1 MRRPSRTGLLRR
13 AAQYTAAHALV
24 VAWWNAVVSPV
35 DVGSSLTIS
44 VVGGVLSAV
53 LAGLWLGARI
63 AELARAW
70 TLSRPAMPEDP
81 WPAIQSGIRHVAAPV
96 VVAGCLGYVA
106 ALVWCI
112 WARATVAQVTA
123 AHGVLLA
130 TVVAAAG
137 VGVWLEGTLHARGLT
152 LVYGMA
158 LWLAP
163 LSAFLWAPAVVDHGR
178 VALGRA
184 AWVNPAA
191 GVLSALG
198 RHNIFHSAALYTS
211 LPYADYGVSLP
222 SPTAQGLALAAVG
235 GALLGLRALV
245 AHRSWSCRR

>member
-1 MRRPSRTGLLRR
+1 MAEAPQPAAPAQATKKKKATVRISLPPKPS
-13 AAQYTAAHALV
+13 AKQ
-24 VAWWNAVVSPV
+24 
-35 DVGSSLTIS
+35 TI
-44 VVGGVLSAV
+44 
-53 LAGLWLGARI
+53 RI
-63 AELARAW
+63 AL
-70 TLSRPAMPEDP
+70 PAGGGGAAAPGV
-81 WPAIQSGIRHVAAPV
+81 PAQPAAPV
-96 VVAGCLGYVA
+96 AVAGCVGYVA

-123 AHGVLLA
+123 THGVLLA
-130 TVVAAAG
+130 TAVAAAG
-137 VGVWLEGTLHARGLT
+137 VGVWLEGALHARGLT

-184 AWVNPAA
+184 VWVSPAA

-222 SPTAQGLALAAVG
+222 NPTAQGLALAAVG

-245 AHRSWSCRR
+245 AHRSWGCRR